1 VAALSGGQ
9 LKMKSLLISEW
20 FINMKLYQS
29 AIYWPSSL
37 VAPFSWVGHLHFAHW
52 LVART
57 KPTNIIELG
66 THTGNSF
73 FAFCDAVKQNNL
85 DCTCTAVD
93 TWKGDAHANFYD
105 ESVFEG
111 IKSKVTNFGFLDIAV
126 LKRMTFDEALNET
139 PDASVDVLHIDGFHT
154 YEAVKH
160 DFMTWRPKMRSGG
173 IVLLHDTAIKREG
186 FGVEQFW
193 DELLAQGYDG
203 FNFPHSCG
211 LGVLVIQNE
220 DAPLITLRE
229 KLGLSVEEYT
239 DLPRLFFALAD
250 RVTARIQVAKLTQ
263 QINKNANN
271 SAGSS

>member
-1 VAALSGGQ
+1 VAALSGGHQ
-9 LKMKSLLISEW
+9 KCRLYLYQSGK
-20 FINMKLYQS
+20 INMKLYQS
-29 AIYWPSSL
+29 AIYWPTSL
-37 VAPFSWVGHLHFAHW
+37 VAPFSWAGHLHFAHW

-57 KPTNIIELG
+57 KPANIIELG

-73 FAFCDAVKQNNL
+73 FAFCDAVKQSNL

-111 IKSKVTNFGFLDIAV
+111 IKSKVTKFGLLDIAV
-126 LKRMTFDEALNET
+126 LKRMTFDKALSET

-160 DFMTWRPKMRSGG
+160 DFMTWRPKMRNGG
-173 IVLLHDTAIKREG
+173 IVLLHDTTIKREG

-193 DELLAQGYDG
+193 GELLAQGYDG

-239 DLPRLFFALAD
+239 DLPQLFLALAD
-250 RVTARIQVAKLTQ
+250 RVTARIQAVQLKQ
-263 QINKNANN
+263 QINKNTNN